1 MKCMMNDSEEP
12 RKIIIEKTIQQ
23 KEAENLK
30 DTRNYISFFFRG
42 QKKNTLFAHLSCKS
56 KREDMILK

>member
-42 QKKNTLFAHLSCKS
+42 QKKKHTFCAFEL
-56 KREDMILK
+56 

>member
-30 DTRNYISFFFRG
+30 DTRNYISFFFVDR
-42 QKKNTLFAHLSCKS
+42 KKNTLFAHLSCKS